1 MGRFARESS
10 EPQLRSIEESRAEP
24 RGFGY
29 ARPAMKLT
37 KLDREDRLRL
47 MKFVCSFAWA
57 DLEIADQE
65 RRLVHRMVAKFGLA
79 EDEKKQ
85 VARWLE
91 VPPRAEE
98 VDPALVPHAHR
109 QLFLQA
115 AREVIAADGEISE
128 DERENLSLLEQLLT

>member
-1 MGRFARESS
+1 
-10 EPQLRSIEESRAEP
+10 
-24 RGFGY
+24 
-29 ARPAMKLT
+29 MKLN

-65 RRLVHRMVAKFGLA
+65 RRLVQRMVEKLGLA
-79 EDEKKQ
+79 DDERKQ
-85 VARWLE
+85 VTKWLE

-98 VDPALVPHAHR
+98 VDPAQVPLAHR

-115 AREVIAADGEISE
+115 ARETIAVDGEISE
-128 DERENLSLLEQLLT
+128 DERENLALFEALLA

>member
-1 MGRFARESS
+1 
-10 EPQLRSIEESRAEP
+10 
-24 RGFGY
+24 
-29 ARPAMKLT
+29 MKLT

-65 RRLVHRMVAKFGLA
+65 RRLVTRMVEKLGLA
-79 EDEKKQ
+79 DDERKL
-85 VARWLE
+85 VAQWLE

-98 VDPALVPHAHR
+98 VDPAQVPLAHR

-115 AREVIAADGEISE
+115 ARETIAVDGEISE
-128 DERENLSLLEQLLT
+128 DERENLALFEALLS

>member
-1 MGRFARESS
+1 
-10 EPQLRSIEESRAEP
+10 
-24 RGFGY
+24 
-29 ARPAMKLT
+29 MKLT

-65 RRLVHRMVAKFGLA
+65 RGLVQRMVDKLDLAK
-79 EDEKKQ
+79 DERAQ

-98 VDPALVPHAHR
+98 VDPAEVPHAHR
-109 QLFLQA
+109 EILLQA
-115 AREVIAADGEISE
+115 ARETIAVDGEISE
-128 DERENLSLLEQLLT
+128 DERENLALLEQLLA